1 MEMAKQAEEE
11 ILKAVSNTIHVG
23 IQLRLGQPFPQI
35 NHT

>member
-1 MEMAKQAEEE
+1 MEMAQHAEKE

-23 IQLRLGQPFPQI
+23 IQLRLGQPFPPT